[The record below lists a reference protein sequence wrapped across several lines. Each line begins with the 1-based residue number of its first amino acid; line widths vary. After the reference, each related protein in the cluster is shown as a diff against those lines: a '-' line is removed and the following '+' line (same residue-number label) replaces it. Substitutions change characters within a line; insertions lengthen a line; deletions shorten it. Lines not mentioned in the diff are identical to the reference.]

1 MLISKYIIDKE
12 HNLIFEFHS
21 GDLDL
26 EAFISYKTKLIQD
39 INFSPNLNY
48 FIHLKNSIFVNT
60 TNEINE
66 YVNFLEKNAKIFGK
80 RRLALVTNTPNQV
93 VNTTLFKILCKN
105 THNIVEIFSSNE
117 KAINW
122 LSNSYPKERMYQI
135 LEKFIEKE

>member
-12 HNLIFEFHS
+12 NNLIFEFHS

-26 EAFISYKTKLIQD
+26 NAFISFKRKLVKD
-39 INFSPNLNY
+39 PNFSPNLNY
-48 FIHLKNSIFVNT
+48 FIHLKNSIFVNK
-60 TNEINE
+60 TNEIYE
-66 YVNFLEKNAKIFGK
+66 YVNFLEENAAIFGK

-105 THNIVEIFSSNE
+105 TNNNVEIFSSNE

-122 LSNSYPKERMYQI
+122 LNVSYPKDRMYKI